1 MLGIGN
7 YSFTMVPSRRYKSVS
22 GNKIKEPS
30 FSGYDFKVGQIV
42 YTYDP
47 SRKNLS
53 GFLLTNT
60 TEKELAKRTG
70 SWTGTLY
77 IKAQT
82 LDMGLW
88 QISLPKTR
96 IKQIAN
102 DIIWFHSDGTH
113 SFKILKSNKR
123 KTNEFRD

>member
-22 GNKIKEPS
+22 GNKIKETS
-30 FSGYDFKVGQIV
+30 FSNYDFKVGQII

-60 TEKELAKRTG
+60 TEKELAKKTG

-96 IKQIAN
+96 LKQIE
-102 DIIWFHSDGTH
+102 DDVIWFRSDGIH
-113 SFKILKSNKR
+113 SFTILKSNKR
-123 KTNEFRD
+123 KTNEFSD